1 MIPPFEVS
9 FANFITCV
17 LNIIAQIHPAQN
29 KGANADCANPIK
41 YQQQQSPHPLIPHE
55 IYPSIP
61 VPNPGN
67 MRFPIKTMSAT
78 AGLRTGIGLP
88 QIVVGA
94 SIEIATPGPP
104 TDTP

>member
-1 MIPPFEVS
+1 MIP
-9 FANFITCV
+9 
-17 LNIIAQIHPAQN
+17 Q
-29 KGANADCANPIK
+29 
-41 YQQQQSPHPLIPHE
+41 E

-67 MRFPIKTMSAT
+67 MRLPIRTISAT
-78 AGLRTGIGLP
+78 AGLKTGIGLP

-94 SIEIATPGPP
+94 SKETEEATTGPP